1 MVVYLA
7 DVSERRVET
16 CDHRHRHILKQV
28 VRVAVEELDRAS
40 DALVEESKV
49 KAHIE
54 IVVGFPSEVF
64 VAQRRYVTCRVAH
77 IFVRIGHEVHI
88 SIVGRRQ
95 RAVNAIRSTQL
106 QFVYP
111 CGVLQELFFVQ
122 SPSARH
128 RPEVAPTGVRTEF

>member
-1 MVVYLA
+1 MTAIQAFDLRLDERGVERCRPGQSVLLYNVARQFDLNAVVVYLA

-16 CDHRHRHILKQV
+16 CDHRHRHVLKQV

-64 VAQRRYVTCRVAH
+64 VAQR
-77 IFVRIGHEVHI
+77 
-88 SIVGRRQ
+88 
-95 RAVNAIRSTQL
+95 
-106 QFVYP
+106 
-111 CGVLQELFFVQ
+111 
-122 SPSARH
+122 
-128 RPEVAPTGVRTEF
+128 